1 MDERKLDVM
10 HLSLMS
16 NQRESPVERLW
27 ERNRKGRKET
37 NRKPSTETWKI
48 DIRDQVEKKGE
59 SEKAKAKTHTGKT
72 TVR

>member
-1 MDERKLDVM
+1 M

-27 ERNRKGRKET
+27 ERNRKERKET

-48 DIRDQVEKKGE
+48 DMRDQVEKKGE
-59 SEKAKAKTHTGKT
+59 SE
-72 TVR
+72 